1 MTALTIKS
9 LLLAGALNCAAG
21 AACVAQGFPA
31 YSGYWVVGNH
41 ATNRCEIVTSNPVI
55 DYTVIWFGSGPYQS
69 LDDAELARS
78 TISACPKENPASA
91 GNRNPEDGAS
101 DSPG

>member
-1 MTALTIKS
+1 MTASIKS
-9 LLLAGALNCAAG
+9 WLPAAVLGCMAGT
-21 AACVAQGFPA
+21 ACLAQGFPGYA
-31 YSGYWVVGNH
+31 GYWVVGNH
-41 ATNRCEIVTSNPVI
+41 GTKRCEIVTSNPVI

-78 TISACPKENPASA
+78 TISACPRENPASA
-91 GNRNPEDGAS
+91 GNRTPEDGAS

>member
-1 MTALTIKS
+1 MKS
-9 LLLAGALNCAAG
+9 LLLAGALSCAAG
-21 AACVAQGFPA
+21 MSCVAQGFPA
-31 YSGYWVVGNH
+31 YSGFWVVGNH

-69 LDDAELARS
+69 LDDAKLARS

-91 GNRNPEDGAS
+91 GNRNAEDGAS
-101 DSPG
+101 DIPG